1 MIKFLNVF
9 LIFILATIAHWISI
23 EIFSQYGIIVGV
35 MFAFTLVMASK
46 LSELGGYIFGFFS
59 GLFLDFFGNNLFGA
73 NALAFTWILF
83 IFYMIDDKI
92 DFKEVL
98 PQAIITTILNML
110 LLVFYGIISKFF
122 IGEFI
127 CQNLLSFI
135 VGSIL
140 TGLLL
145 PVIYFVINKYL
156 SWGSLKETNEAERFF

>member
-1 MIKFLNVF
+1 MMKFLNVF
-9 LIFILATIAHWISI
+9 LIFIIATIVHWIAI
-23 EIFSQYGIIVGV
+23 EIFGQYGIILGI
-35 MFAFTLVMASK
+35 MLAFTLVMASK
-46 LSELGGYIFGFFS
+46 LSEIGGYFFGFFS

-83 IFYMIDDKI
+83 IFYIIDDKI
-92 DFKEVL
+92 DFKEFL
-98 PQAIITTILNML
+98 PQVIITAVLNML
-110 LLVFYGIISKFF
+110 LIVFYGLISKFF

-127 CQNLLSFI
+127 CQSFLSFTI
-135 VGSIL
+135 GSII

>member
-1 MIKFLNVF
+1 MMKFLNVF
-9 LIFILATIAHWISI
+9 LIFIIATIVHWLAI
-23 EIFSQYGIIVGV
+23 EIFGQYGIILGV
-35 MFAFTLVMASK
+35 MFAFTLVMATK
-46 LSELGGYIFGFFS
+46 LSELGGYVFGFFS

-83 IFYMIDDKI
+83 IFYIIDDKI
-92 DFKEVL
+92 DFKEFA
-98 PQAIITTILNML
+98 PQVVITTILNML
-110 LLVFYGIISKFF
+110 LLVFYGVISKFF

-135 VGSIL
+135 VGSLL

-145 PVIYFVINKYL
+145 PLIYFIINKYL